1 MCLAIPM
8 KVVEIEGPVAV
19 VAAGGVRREARV
31 DVVEG
36 VKVGDYV
43 IVHAGIAIER
53 LDREEAEETLRLLE
67 EVFGP
72 SSGGQDP
79 SLCSG

>member
-8 KVVEIEGPVAV
+8 RVVEIEGAVARV
-19 VAAGGVRREARV
+19 EEGGVRREVRV
-31 DVVEG
+31 DLVEG

-53 LDREEAEETLRLLE
+53 LDEEEARETLRLLE
-67 EVFGP
+67 EVFGEERRRA
-72 SSGGQDP
+72 
-79 SLCSG
+79 

>member
-8 KVVEIEGPVAV
+8 KVVEIEGPIARVEEA
-19 VAAGGVRREARV
+19 GVRRQARV
-31 DVVEG
+31 DLVEG

-53 LDREEAEETLRLLE
+53 LEPEEARETLRLFE
-67 EVFGP
+67 EMFGQA
-72 SSGGQDP
+72 GG
-79 SLCSG
+79 

>member
-1 MCLAIPM
+1 M
-8 KVVEIEGPVAV
+8 KVVEIEGPIAV
-19 VAAGGVRREARV
+19 VEEGGVRREARV
-31 DVVEG
+31 DLVEG
-36 VKVGDYV
+36 VEVGDYV

-53 LDREEAEETLRLLE
+53 LDEEEARETLRLLE

-79 SLCSG
+79 SLRSG